1 MKTILLGLTLLTSM
15 SSMASTYK
23 ITSSYEEE
31 DQYIKVV
38 EKNDS
43 ISFYF
48 CDYYRCEVM
57 GPRDSYPKSKLLSK
71 KRKEY
76 LKTVGAVVG
85 DLGIGIA
92 AFAGSRYLAA
102 TYLAANM
109 GINGMGI
116 TMIAGGAS
124 GASVSQILSLSTAAL
139 NPKNHYDSG
148 KNLEKALSQKHFE
161 EQDILEFKN
170 NLEELLFEILD

>member
-1 MKTILLGLTLLTSM
+1 
-15 SSMASTYK
+15 
-23 ITSSYEEE
+23 
-31 DQYIKVV
+31 
-38 EKNDS
+38 
-43 ISFYF
+43 
-48 CDYYRCEVM
+48 
-57 GPRDSYPKSKLLSK
+57 
-71 KRKEY
+71 
-76 LKTVGAVVG
+76 
-85 DLGIGIA
+85 
-92 AFAGSRYLAA
+92 
-102 TYLAANM
+102 
-109 GINGMGI
+109 MGI